1 MESECLTVVMEEKRQ
16 NRIGI
21 ITMYYNSSYYGG
33 LLQAYALCKYLND
46 SGYPTKQITYDFY
59 RKTISSSKDYKNLVS
74 FLFKRLQKRT
84 NNLIIKTINIIH
96 GVSEL
101 RKDRRNICAEF
112 RASIPHTETVYN
124 DNSIEDCNNLFDI
137 FIAGSDQ
144 VWNPDVFRPS
154 FFLSFVNE
162 EKKKISYAASI
173 GNSITG
179 KEMQSEYEDA
189 LNKFDRISVREKS
202 DINKLEDLCK
212 KRVEWVV
219 DPVFLLT
226 EKQWETVSSPVQ
238 LNINKE
244 YIFCYFLGDDKRH
257 REIAQKVAIMCNCAI
272 VTIPYMQMN
281 YRKCDSKFGD
291 EKLLDLT
298 PAQFLY
304 LVKNAKGIFTDSF
317 HATAFS
323 IIFNKWFITFGRT
336 DHPRMNERITSITSL
351 YNCGDRCVLDY
362 SDDVVQRIFDKCPL
376 TTNCRYES
384 QKALQLIGRSK
395 EFLLSIGK

>member
-1 MESECLTVVMEEKRQ
+1 
-16 NRIGI
+16 
-21 ITMYYNSSYYGG
+21 
-33 LLQAYALCKYLND
+33 
-46 SGYPTKQITYDFY
+46 
-59 RKTISSSKDYKNLVS
+59 
-74 FLFKRLQKRT
+74 
-84 NNLIIKTINIIH
+84 
-96 GVSEL
+96 
-101 RKDRRNICAEF
+101 
-112 RASIPHTETVYN
+112 
-124 DNSIEDCNNLFDI
+124 
-137 FIAGSDQ
+137 
-144 VWNPDVFRPS
+144 
-154 FFLSFVNE
+154 
-162 EKKKISYAASI
+162 
-173 GNSITG
+173 
-179 KEMQSEYEDA
+179 MQSEYEGA

-257 REIAQKVAIMCNCAI
+257 REIAQKVAKMCNCAI

>member
-21 ITMYYNSSYYGG
+21 ITMYYNSSNYGG

-144 VWNPDVFRPS
+144 VWNKYLTGNDLMYFIPIRSVR
-154 FFLSFVNE
+154 
-162 EKKKISYAASI
+162 KISYAVS
-173 GNSITG
+173 
-179 KEMQSEYEDA
+179 MEYKSLDDISDHPEFYLSTLSSYA
-189 LNKFDRISVREKS
+189 AISVREKAIADRLGTIGIKKVKMTCDPTLLLTKKDYLQLIKRGTRLSYGKYILVYHLAYS
-202 DINKLEDLCK
+202 DELNKLAGYISQQTGFEVINVHTQLRTRRKKMEIQDFGPIDLLSLINNAEY
-212 KRVEWVV
+212 V
-219 DPVFLLT
+219 LT
-226 EKQWETVSSPVQ
+226 T
-238 LNINKE
+238 
-244 YIFCYFLGDDKRH
+244 
-257 REIAQKVAIMCNCAI
+257 
-272 VTIPYMQMN
+272 
-281 YRKCDSKFGD
+281 
-291 EKLLDLT
+291 
-298 PAQFLY
+298 
-304 LVKNAKGIFTDSF
+304 SF
-317 HATAFS
+317 HAVAFSLILEKQFYAIKTAFS
-323 IIFNKWFITFGRT
+323 NRIENILRCMNIENRLLEDTFP
-336 DHPRMNERITSITSL
+336 DMA
-351 YNCGDRCVLDY
+351 
-362 SDDVVQRIFDKCPL
+362 QRIDY
-376 TTNCRYES
+376 TQVESCRSRFINES
-384 QKALQLIGRSK
+384 IDFIKSNVI
-395 EFLLSIGK
+395 

>member
-21 ITMYYNSSYYGG
+21 ITMYYNSSNYGG

-244 YIFCYFLGDDKRH
+244 YIFCYFLGGFAAYARNPLSADIPFVNTF
-257 REIAQKVAIMCNCAI
+257 REPKLSEAPANPAIRPPQSTAEVRRRYTFTPTVASAMGF
-272 VTIPYMQMN
+272 
-281 YRKCDSKFGD
+281 S
-291 EKLLDLT
+291 
-298 PAQFLY
+298 PA
-304 LVKNAKGIFTDSF
+304 A
-317 HATAFS
+317 
-323 IIFNKWFITFGRT
+323 RT
-336 DHPRMNERITSITSL
+336 RRP
-351 YNCGDRCVLDY
+351 
-362 SDDVVQRIFDKCPL
+362 
-376 TTNCRYES
+376 
-384 QKALQLIGRSK
+384 
-395 EFLLSIGK
+395 

>member
-21 ITMYYNSSYYGG
+21 ITMYYNSSNYGG

-84 NNLIIKTINIIH
+84 
-96 GVSEL
+96 
-101 RKDRRNICAEF
+101 NICAEF

-244 YIFCYFLGDDKRH
+244 YIFCYFLGDD
-257 REIAQKVAIMCNCAI
+257 
-272 VTIPYMQMN
+272 VTVQ
-281 YRKCDSKFGD
+281 
-291 EKLLDLT
+291 LLR
-298 PAQFLY
+298 FLIC
-304 LVKNAKGIFTDSF
+304 K
-317 HATAFS
+317 
-323 IIFNKWFITFGRT
+323 
-336 DHPRMNERITSITSL
+336 
-351 YNCGDRCVLDY
+351 
-362 SDDVVQRIFDKCPL
+362 
-376 TTNCRYES
+376 
-384 QKALQLIGRSK
+384 
-395 EFLLSIGK
+395 